1 MVPCIKIKSKNM
13 VIYQARTF
21 AGVYEELLNDLIND
35 PEYITKPRDMKINEI
50 CDVSLVIEN
59 PLSCLY
65 SNPFR
70 SSQSKY
76 IAAEFLWYF
85 MGRNDVEYIAKY
97 AKFWESIKNDDDTV
111 NSSYGHLLFNNKNE
125 HGITQYRWAL
135 ESLAKDKDS
144 RQAVLHFNLPIHQ
157 RSDNKDFV
165 CTMYGIFQIR
175 DNKLNFTISMRSND
189 VILGLPTD
197 VAFFVTLQS
206 QMLSHLR
213 THAGYPELELGTYT
227 HIANSSHIYERH
239 FEMAKNMIIKK
250 FEPESMPEVKINLI
264 NIDGTPTDSFIAL
277 FNNQEEPLVLEDELY
292 NWIINNVNS

>member
-1 MVPCIKIKSKNM
+1 M
-13 VIYQARTF
+13 VIIQANSF
-21 AGVYEELLNDLIND
+21 AAAYEELLHELMTS
-35 PEYITKPRDMKINEI
+35 PEYVTQPRDMKINEM
-50 CDVSLVIEN
+50 CDVAMVIED

-65 SNPFR
+65 RNEFR

-125 HGITQYRWAL
+125 HGVTQYRWAL
-135 ESLAKDKDS
+135 ESLAQDKDS
-144 RQAVLHFNLPIHQ
+144 RQAVLHFNLPTHQ
-157 RSDNKDFV
+157 RSGNKDFV

-175 DNKLNFTISMRSND
+175 NNRLNFTISMRSND

-206 QMLSHLR
+206 QMLNHLR
-213 THAGYPELELGTYT
+213 HHAGYPELEMGTYT

-239 FEMAKNMIIKK
+239 FEIAKKMITRK
-250 FEPESMPEVKINLI
+250 FEPSAIPGVDLNLI
-264 NIDGTPTDSFIAL
+264 NIDGTPTTNFKSL
-277 FNNQEEPLVLEDELY
+277 FESQEESVQLMDPLYD
-292 NWIINNVNS
+292 WILKNVNL